1 MERKDWTERNGG
13 RFQSAKVSQVSSFE
27 FQVAEANQ
35 QEEASIEI
43 LRGREFL

>member
-13 RFQSAKVSQVSSFE
+13 RFQIAKVPQFSSFE

-35 QEEASIEI
+35 QEASIEI
-43 LRGREFL
+43 LRGHEFL